1 MWEPINHP
9 APPCP
14 ECGLALVRAWLTKC
28 SAVIGDEMHHWQV
41 NGLKTPRLFESKQE
55 RRRWMKEEG
64 FRECAYHIGLDGSD
78 KSKHTRRWEAMD
90 AQTLENA
97 RILVERAA
105 QEPTRNEPKE
115 TPLKARLTMGELN
128 SPEFA
133 AWRNGR

>member
-1 MWEPINHP
+1 MTCDKCGVEIEIGDFPF
-9 APPCP
+9 CP
-14 ECGLALVRAWLTKC
+14 HGRGYSTV
-28 SAVIGDEMHHWQV
+28 VGDEMDHVQV
-41 NGLKTPRLFESKQE
+41 NGTREPIRFRSKQA
-55 RRRWMKEEG
+55 RKRWMKANG
-64 FRECAYHIGLDGSD
+64 LRECAYHIGLDGSD

-128 SPEFA
+128 SPEFE
-133 AWRNGR
+133 AWRHGR